1 MIMMTMVTIIMIMMT
16 MVTIII
22 IIMMTMVTIIMI
34 MMTPHGG
41 CAAEAAIEGVT
52 EFGVKGGSSGA
63 LKGCG
68 CS

>member
-1 MIMMTMVTIIMIMMT
+1 MIMMTMVTMM
-16 MVTIII
+16 M
-22 IIMMTMVTIIMI
+22 IMMTMVTIIMI

>member
-1 MIMMTMVTIIMIMMT
+1 MIMMTMVT
-16 MVTIII
+16 MVM
-22 IIMMTMVTIIMI
+22 IMMTMVTIIMI

>member
-1 MIMMTMVTIIMIMMT
+1 MIMMTMVTIIM
-16 MVTIII
+16 
-22 IIMMTMVTIIMI
+22 IMMTMVTIIMI